1 MTDATDIE
9 ADAHTRPERRW
20 PMAVAVFA
28 VAILHALLP
37 EELRVQPSPFL
48 PWVTLVVLVVLITL
62 DPGRI
67 NRLTTATRVA
77 TDVLI
82 GILTLANAYAAGMLV
97 VGIINNDSFAEPTT
111 LLFSGAAVWVSNAIL
126 FGLWY
131 WDLDQGGAAAR
142 ANGGNGRPAFV
153 FPEMQHPEHV
163 PVGWRPI
170 FVDYL
175 AYSFATAMA
184 FSPTDVSAIRPW
196 AKLLVVVESLIS
208 LGLAALVIARAIN
221 VIT

>member
-1 MTDATDIE
+1 
-9 ADAHTRPERRW
+9 
-20 PMAVAVFA
+20 MAVAILA

-37 EELRVQPSPFL
+37 PELKLQSSPYL
-48 PWVTLVVLVVLITL
+48 PWITLGFLIVLIML

-67 NRLTTATRVA
+67 DRLSTASRVV

-82 GILTLANAYAAGMLV
+82 GLLTLSNAYAAAMLV
-97 VGIINNDSFAEPTT
+97 IGIVNNDSFAEPNV
-111 LLFSGAAVWVSNAIL
+111 LLFAGGAVWVSNAVL
-126 FGLWY
+126 FALWY

-153 FPEMQHPEHV
+153 FPEMQHTAHV
-163 PVGWRPI
+163 PAGWRPM

-196 AKLLVVVESLIS
+196 AKLLVVVESVIS

>member
-1 MTDATDIE
+1 
-9 ADAHTRPERRW
+9 
-20 PMAVAVFA
+20 MAVAILA
-28 VAILHALLP
+28 VAVLHALLP
-37 EELRVQPSPFL
+37 EALKLQSSPYL
-48 PWVTLVVLVVLITL
+48 PWITLLFLIALIML

-67 NRLTTATRVA
+67 DRLNTASRVL

-82 GILTLANAYAAGMLV
+82 GLLTLSNAYAAGMLV
-97 VGIINNDSFAEPTT
+97 IGIVNNDSFAEPNV
-111 LLFSGAAVWVSNAIL
+111 LLFAGGAVWVTNAVL
-126 FGLWY
+126 FALWY
-131 WDLDQGGAAAR
+131 WDLDQGGAAMR
-142 ANGGNGRPAFV
+142 AHGGNGRPAFI
-153 FPEMQHPEHV
+153 FPEMQHKEHV
-163 PVGWRPI
+163 PEGWTPK

-196 AKLLVVVESLIS
+196 AKLMVICESLIS

>member
-1 MTDATDIE
+1 MTEAEHSVDAV
-9 ADAHTRPERRW
+9 RYRSERRW
-20 PMAVAVFA
+20 PMAVAVLA
-28 VAILHALLP
+28 VAVLHSLLP
-37 EELRVQPSPFL
+37 EALKLQSSPYL
-48 PWVTLVVLVVLITL
+48 PWIAIAFLAVLIAL
-62 DPGRI
+62 DPGRVD
-67 NRLTTATRVA
+67 RLTTATRVV

-82 GILTLANAYAAGMLV
+82 GLLTLSNAYSATMLV
-97 VGIINNDSFAEPTT
+97 VGIINNDSFAEPDT
-111 LLFSGAAVWVSNAIL
+111 LLFAGASVWVTNAVL
-126 FGLWY
+126 FALWY

-153 FPEMQHPEHV
+153 FPEMQHTQHV
-163 PVGWRPI
+163 PPGWRPM

-196 AKLLVVVESLIS
+196 AKLLVVCESVIS
-208 LGLAALVIARAIN
+208 LGLAALVIARAVN

>member
-1 MTDATDIE
+1 MQTEQPAE
-9 ADAHTRPERRW
+9 VAVRPERRW
-20 PMAVAVFA
+20 PMGLAVLGVAV
-28 VAILHALLP
+28 LHALLP
-37 EELRVQPSPFL
+37 EELRVQSSQYV
-48 PWVTLVVLVVLITL
+48 PWVSIVLLTILIVL

-67 NRLTTATRVA
+67 DRLTTPSRIV

-82 GILTLANAYAAGMLV
+82 GLLTLSNAVSGGLLV
-97 VGIINNDSFAEPTT
+97 QGIIQNDSFAQPDV
-111 LLFSGAAVWVSNAIL
+111 LLYAGAIVWVSNAVL
-126 FGLWY
+126 FALWY

-142 ANGGNGRPAFV
+142 AHGGNGRPAFV
-153 FPEMQHPEHV
+153 FPEMQHHHHV
-163 PVGWRPI
+163 PPGWRPI

-196 AKLLVVVESLIS
+196 AKLMVTAESLIS

>member
-1 MTDATDIE
+1 
-9 ADAHTRPERRW
+9 
-20 PMAVAVFA
+20 MAVAILA
-28 VAILHALLP
+28 VAILHSLLP
-37 EELRVQPSPFL
+37 PELKLQSSPYL
-48 PWVTLVVLVVLITL
+48 PWITLAFLVVLIML

-67 NRLTTATRVA
+67 DRLSTASRIV

-82 GILTLANAYAAGMLV
+82 GLLTLSNAYAAAMLV
-97 VGIINNDSFAEPTT
+97 IGIVNNDSFAEPNV
-111 LLFSGAAVWVSNAIL
+111 LLFAGGAVWVSNAVL
-126 FGLWY
+126 FALWY

-142 ANGGNGRPAFV
+142 ANGGNGLPAFV
-153 FPEMQHPEHV
+153 FPEMQHTEHV
-163 PVGWRPI
+163 PAGWRPM

-196 AKLLVVVESLIS
+196 AKLLVVIESIIS

>member
-1 MTDATDIE
+1 
-9 ADAHTRPERRW
+9 
-20 PMAVAVFA
+20 MAVAILA
-28 VAILHALLP
+28 VAILHSLLP
-37 EELRVQPSPFL
+37 PELKLQSSPYL
-48 PWVTLVVLVVLITL
+48 PWITLVLLIVLIML

-67 NRLTTATRVA
+67 NRLNTASRVL

-82 GILTLANAYAAGMLV
+82 GLLTVSNAYAAGMLV
-97 VGIINNDSFAEPTT
+97 IGIVNNDSFAEPNV
-111 LLFSGAAVWVSNAIL
+111 LLFAGGAVWVTNAVL
-126 FGLWY
+126 FALWY
-131 WDLDQGGAAAR
+131 WDLDQGGPALR
-142 ANGGNGRPAFV
+142 AHGGNGRPAFI
-153 FPEMQHPEHV
+153 FPEMQHKEHV
-163 PVGWRPI
+163 PEGWTPM

-196 AKLLVVVESLIS
+196 AKLMVICESLIS